1 MILKFGEKMVYDKI
15 ALLNHINRIRREI
28 GHEEV
33 QIDIK
38 EVLFDRD
45 TYEMWIITSDRPD
58 KSAIIGKG
66 GWVVGRLREELGIE
80 SIHVESYSD
89 FLQKEYRMNLSLNK
103 LNSFVKN
110 SDLDNGS
117 FLALN
122 NLIDILKIKL
132 DKLYS
137 FNFYKYFKDLDESPY
152 NYFEAENHT
161 AVVALSGGT
170 DSSFSLI
177 LAKKLGFNPIAITVD
192 PGTIVLPKQFKQN
205 IDKLTEE
212 LGVEHEYIEVDYSN
226 LVEESFTGRFHPC
239 GRCSKVI
246 EETVYQYAIDND
258 IPMVI
263 FGDMLAT
270 GSQCISEQ
278 IINLDADDVD
288 DADVDDGE
296 VEVNIGE
303 NDVDGGEVEV
313 NINENNENNQA
324 YIDNDVNINK
334 VIRLNLPASLSVSK
348 LENKSLTMHYNLN
361 KFKGFGCPLLYE
373 VHKKFPHMKKYSIQ
387 RILRETRSGALE
399 PGEALDL
406 IWSFYN
412 TD

>member
-1 MILKFGEKMVYDKI
+1 MVYDKI
-15 ALLNHINRIRREI
+15 ALLNHINRIRKEI

-33 QIDIK
+33 DIDIK

-45 TYEMWIITSDRPD
+45 TYEMWIITNDRPD

-66 GWVVGRLREELGIE
+66 GWVVGRLREELSVK

-89 FLQKEYRMNLSLNK
+89 FLQKEYRMNLSLNR
-103 LNSFVKN
+103 LNSFVNNDDK
-110 SDLDNGS
+110 DKLDYGV

-132 DKLYS
+132 DNLYS
-137 FNFYKYFKDLDESPY
+137 FNFHTYFKQLDESPY
-152 NYFEAENHT
+152 GYFEAEKPV

-177 LAKKLGFNPIAITVD
+177 LAKKLGFNPIAVTVD

-205 IDKLTEE
+205 IDKLVNDLE
-212 LGVEHEYIEVDYSN
+212 VPHEYIEVDYSD
-226 LVEESFTGRFHPC
+226 LIEESFTGRFHPC
-239 GRCSKVI
+239 GRCSKII
-246 EETVYQYAIDND
+246 EDTVYKYAIDND
-258 IPMVI
+258 VPIVI

-270 GSQCISEQ
+270 GSQCINEQ
-278 IINLDADDVD
+278 ICNFDVNKKQIGETCENELDDVD
-288 DADVDDGE
+288 EG
-296 VEVNIGE
+296 VNNHKI
-303 NDVDGGEVEV
+303 
-313 NINENNENNQA
+313 
-324 YIDNDVNINK
+324 
-334 VIRLNLPASLSVSK
+334 IRLNLPASLAVSK
-348 LENKSLTMHYNLN
+348 LENKSLTSHYNLI
-361 KFKGFGCPLLYE
+361 KFKGFGCPFLYE

-387 RILRETRSGALE
+387 RILRETRSGVLE

>member
-1 MILKFGEKMVYDKI
+1 MVYDKI
-15 ALLNHINRIRREI
+15 ALLNHINRIRKEI

-33 QIDIK
+33 DIDIK

-45 TYEMWIITSDRPD
+45 TYEMWIITNDRPD

-66 GWVVGRLREELGIE
+66 GWVVGRLREELSVK

-89 FLQKEYRMNLSLNK
+89 FLQKEYRMNLSLNR
-103 LNSFVKN
+103 LNSFVNNDDK
-110 SDLDNGS
+110 DKLDYGV
-117 FLALN
+117 FLSLN

-132 DKLYS
+132 DNLYS
-137 FNFYKYFKDLDESPY
+137 FNFHTYFKQLDESPY
-152 NYFEAENHT
+152 GYFEAEKPV

-177 LAKKLGFNPIAITVD
+177 LAKKLGFNPIAVTVD

-205 IDKLTEE
+205 IDKLVNDLE
-212 LGVEHEYIEVDYSN
+212 VPHEYIEVDYSD
-226 LVEESFTGRFHPC
+226 LIEESFTGRFHPC
-239 GRCSKVI
+239 GRCSKII
-246 EETVYQYAIDND
+246 EDTVYKYAIDND
-258 IPMVI
+258 VPIVI

-270 GSQCISEQ
+270 GSQCINEQ
-278 IINLDADDVD
+278 ICNFDENKKQIGETCENELDDVD
-288 DADVDDGE
+288 EG
-296 VEVNIGE
+296 VNNHKI
-303 NDVDGGEVEV
+303 
-313 NINENNENNQA
+313 
-324 YIDNDVNINK
+324 
-334 VIRLNLPASLSVSK
+334 IRLNLPASLAVSK
-348 LENKSLTMHYNLN
+348 LENKSLTSHYNLI
-361 KFKGFGCPLLYE
+361 KFKGFGCPFLYE

-387 RILRETRSGALE
+387 RILRETRSGVLE